1 MALAEFG
8 VVGGNDEVAHHRQLA
23 AAAQRKAADGG
34 NHGLAN
40 AADGFPVAGD
50 EVALVGINK
59 AQLLHG
65 RNVRASGKGALAAG
79 EDDAAHFVIGVKRLE
94 RQPQLVHQL
103 VIERVELLRA
113 VEGDDAN
120 ALIAFGAGLNQFIR
134 HGLFSLCG
142 GLVDNG
148 RAL

>member
-1 MALAEFG
+1 MCSSDL
-8 VVGGNDEVAHHRQLA
+8 
-23 AAAQRKAADGG
+23 
-34 NHGLAN
+34 
-40 AADGFPVAGD
+40 
-50 EVALVGINK
+50 
-59 AQLLHG
+59 
-65 RNVRASGKGALAAG
+65 

-142 GLVDNG
+142 GLVDKG